1 MGHENFPHLVATPRG
16 VDYSQKIILKK
27 FVGKK
32 FRRRLPPNKENFMG
46 FSGSMRSTKTGGVKK
61 NNGGMMVFIFVLL
74 LVAGL

>member
-61 NNGGMMVFIFVLL
+61 K
-74 LVAGL
+74 